1 MDHRNITKENNNNGA
16 RIYKQNKGECD
27 VEARLTGKKKGIVRG
42 ERNEK
47 SWGVTMINTY
57 FYKLN
62 IHEMKSGKVILCII
76 NICQQ
81 KLEKLKSMNGFALL

>member
-1 MDHRNITKENNNNGA
+1 
-16 RIYKQNKGECD
+16 
-27 VEARLTGKKKGIVRG
+27 
-42 ERNEK
+42 
-47 SWGVTMINTY
+47 MINTY